1 MPIERPTV
9 RPALTA
15 DSAEIVRMRTALWP
29 DSTADEVTELLE
41 RREPPLALLV
51 AERPEGG
58 LCGYA
63 EVGLRPFAEGCTT
76 SPVGYLEGIWV
87 DADARRGG
95 VATAMLRAGLRWA
108 AGRGAREFA
117 SDAGIENAGS
127 VAFHRAAG
135 FDEAG
140 RVVCFRMDVEFLL
153 PV

>member
-1 MPIERPTV
+1 
-9 RPALTA
+9 
-15 DSAEIVRMRTALWP
+15 MRTALWP

-41 RREPPLALLV
+41 RRGPPLALLV
-51 AERPEGG
+51 AERPEGA

-87 DADARRGG
+87 DADRRRAG
-95 VATAMLRAGLRWA
+95 VASALLRAGLRWA
-108 AGRGAREFA
+108 ADRGAREFA
-117 SDAGIENAGS
+117 SDAGIEKAGS

-140 RVVCFRMDVEFLL
+140 RVVCFRMDV
-153 PV
+153 PGAAPG